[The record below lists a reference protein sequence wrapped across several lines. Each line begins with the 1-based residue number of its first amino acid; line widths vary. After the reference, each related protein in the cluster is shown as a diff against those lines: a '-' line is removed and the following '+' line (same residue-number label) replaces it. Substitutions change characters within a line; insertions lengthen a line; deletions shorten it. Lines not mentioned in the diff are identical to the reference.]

1 MLGHSPE
8 VMLKSYRQATMG
20 DMRDALQRTALGR
33 IPGGRV
39 VAFPGA

>member
-1 MLGHSPE
+1 
-8 VMLKSYRQATMG
+8 MLKSYRQATMG